1 MECKTWE
8 EQKNVECNFRVL
20 ADVPKVKM
28 SRIHP
33 LQQKAVKRIHDAIE
47 WDERVAAIVLFG
59 SSVNLR
65 CTIHSD
71 LDLVVRLR
79 PEFVNNETKNEVS
92 EKIQEACGW
101 NADVLW
107 YDRICNSEC
116 LMDNVLKGVQ
126 IL

>member
-107 YDRICNSEC
+107 YDRICNSKN
-116 LMDNVLKGVQ
+116 LMNNVLKGVQ

>member
-47 WDERVAAIVLFG
+47 WDERVAALVLFG

-107 YDRICNSEC
+107 YDRICNSKN
-116 LMDNVLKGVQ
+116 LMNNVLKGVQ

>member
-59 SSVNLR
+59 ISVNLR

-107 YDRICNSEC
+107 YDRICNSKN
-116 LMDNVLKGVQ
+116 LMNNVLKGVQ

>member
-1 MECKTWE
+1 MEGKTWE

-107 YDRICNSEC
+107 YDRICNSKN
-116 LMDNVLKGVQ
+116 LMNNVLKGVQ

>member
-8 EQKNVECNFRVL
+8 EQKNVECNFCVL

-107 YDRICNSEC
+107 YDRICNSKN
-116 LMDNVLKGVQ
+116 LMNNVLKGVQ